1 MMEKNKKI
9 SMSVIRRLPRYY
21 RFLLELK
28 NSGELR
34 VSSHDLAAKMG
45 STASQV
51 RQDLNCFGGFGQQGY
66 GYDVPKLFEE
76 IRVIL
81 GLEHDYKAVLLGVGN
96 LGRAVINHIS
106 FENHGFTLT
115 AAFDS
120 NPSLIGTEIRGMTV
134 RDVAEL
140 EEYCG
145 VNRMDAAFLCLPKE
159 SVEQPGEILY
169 RSGVRAFWNFSH
181 FDLAMKYPDAIVE
194 NVHLSDS
201 LMTLC
206 YRMNDSRSEDKA

>member
-1 MMEKNKKI
+1 M
-9 SMSVIRRLPRYY
+9 
-21 RFLLELK
+21 
-28 NSGELR
+28 
-34 VSSHDLAAKMG
+34 
-45 STASQV
+45 
-51 RQDLNCFGGFGQQGY
+51 
-66 GYDVPKLFEE
+66 
-76 IRVIL
+76 
-81 GLEHDYKAVLLGVGN
+81 LLGVGN

-145 VNRMDAAFLCLPKE
+145 VNRMDAAFLCLPKNR
-159 SVEQPGEILY
+159 VEQPGEILY

-206 YRMNDSRSEDKA
+206 YRMNDSRSEDKRG